1 MYVIIKYDH
10 NHFQG
15 REQSPPRFEGERN
28 QRKKPTTRKRSC
40 RAEEVVVDA
49 TTSAANV
56 AQANTQEVVG
66 GPSNDR
72 KEVFEENRDSV
83 VKLSLADTNKEATSE
98 ADHDKETMNRADLE
112 KQTVSMTHTNKEAMS
127 EANLDKEL
135 VSETLSVSDD
145 GPKLDQNPVVTWSE
159 PKRPRKIHTTS
170 LLLKRKKNSQRC
182 KHKETVPKQTHQTLR
197 LRGGG
202 YDNGDGMNSEEDD
215 SEPDKPS
222 TADGEEANSSRSGN
236 DEEAMTEANTNKEAT
251 GETDHD
257 KETMSRADFDK
268 ETLSKADLDANG
280 DKETMIEVETDNKAE
295 SDTDKET
302 IREAGGDK
310 GAMSKEVIDKV
321 AMSKE
326 GVDKDA
332 MSEEGVDNEGLR
344 ETDID
349 KEAMGE
355 VEAMSET
362 EDDNKGGDV
371 NKASVLLLDRPSLWT
386 DWELERQMFRPLPLD
401 SARQP
406 DLAYQNMTVDEAENE
421 DGIEH
426 YDLAKDA
433 YRRTVA
439 QVQSVREA
447 QRDQRRVAGGIYQ
460 CREEGKEIF
469 YLHIMKCTGKLIGI
483 KLVRVE
489 PSQKP
494 AIEFETFGEMNY
506 ERYVQ
511 CSSHRVRVNL
521 PQETDTG
528 FIWYGHG
535 GNKHPLST
543 SVYKFCERVDN
554 DIHYSAANCERIT
567 QAPGASQLLCSNKSC
582 GVIFWHLSLMFFHR
596 TQANHFEEA
605 GQEHIAVMLLKSGE
619 QVLLWTDKAG
629 NQTSWSWLEHS
640 PHYENVQVFPGSL
653 QRIRYVVA
661 EGLLPDCDFTLPAY
675 SSVIGQ
681 WDEPQ
686 PFQRIPS
693 SCSW

>member
-112 KQTVSMTHTNKEAMS
+112 KQTVSMTHKNKEAMS

-170 LLLKRKKNSQRC
+170 LLLKRKKNSQGY

-251 GETDHD
+251 GETYHD
-257 KETMSRADFDK
+257 KETMC
-268 ETLSKADLDANG
+268 EADLDANG

-295 SDTDKET
+295 SDTDKEP

-310 GAMSKEVIDKV
+310 GAMSKAENE
-321 AMSKE
+321 KE
-326 GVDKDA
+326 K
-332 MSEEGVDNEGLR
+332 S
-344 ETDID
+344 
-349 KEAMGE
+349 
-355 VEAMSET
+355 
-362 EDDNKGGDV
+362 GDV
-371 NKASVLLLDRPSLWT
+371 NEPSCRKGTDVIRQAQRTRTRIAESMAEFTEETNSQSLFPLERDPAWQHWELDRQTL
-386 DWELERQMFRPLPLD
+386 RPPPLQ
-401 SARQP
+401 SPRRP
-406 DLAYQNMTVDEAENE
+406 DLAYLNMSVDEASNE

-426 YDLAKDA
+426 FNLAKHE
-433 YRRTVA
+433 YMRTDA
-439 QVQSVREA
+439 QVKAVREA
-447 QRDQRRVAGGIYQ
+447 QRDQRKVAGGIYQ
-460 CREEGKEIF
+460 CLEEGKVDF
-469 YLHIMKCTGKLIGI
+469 YLHIMKGPSKFIGI
-483 KLVRVE
+483 KLVHFE
-489 PSQKP
+489 SSQKP
-494 AIEFETFGEMNY
+494 RTEFVTFGKMNY

-511 CSSHRVRVNL
+511 CNSNRVRVQL
-521 PQETDTG
+521 PEETETG

-535 GNKHPLST
+535 GNTYPLSS

-554 DIHYSAANCERIT
+554 NIHFSASGCERVT

-582 GVIFWHLSLMFFHR
+582 GIIFWHLSVIFFHR
-596 TQANHFEEA
+596 VKANQFQEA
-605 GQEHIAVMLLKSGE
+605 GQEHFAVMSLKSGE
-619 QVLLWTDKAG
+619 QVLLWTDKG
-629 NQTSWSWLEHS
+629 GSQTRWTRLEHS
-640 PHYENVQVFPGSL
+640 LPNENVQIFPGSQ
-653 QRIRYVVA
+653 QRIKYVVSK
-661 EGLLPDCDFTLPAY
+661 GLLPECHVSLPAY
-675 SSVIGQ
+675 CPIITT

-686 PFQRIPS
+686 PLRRIPS
-693 SCSW
+693 TCSW